1 MLKFVSYCALRE
13 EPSASNQVIRIESKL
28 TWMEISGSA
37 VARNAHLLLRKAIET
52 GGLKLTA
59 SGNLS
64 RSVVEEMRGIIEW
77 PDYDAKRLWLSQIN
91 KVINEPDSLPLL
103 RPVQCPSI
111 NPFVTRTR
119 T

>member
-1 MLKFVSYCALRE
+1 MIRL
-13 EPSASNQVIRIESKL
+13 EPKL
-28 TWMEISGSA
+28 TWMEVSGSA

-77 PDYDAKRLWLSQIN
+77 PDYEAKRLSQIN
-91 KVINEPDSLPLL
+91 KVINEPDFLP
-103 RPVQCPSI
+103 CCG
-111 NPFVTRTR
+111 PFSAPALTTS
-119 T
+119 